1 MAIEA
6 DRGAGTGGRRFLT
19 LGWQALHDVGGGS
32 VQKAKLPGAP
42 GRRDEPGEPPELR
55 RYRARS
61 ARWRRAD
68 RPCRGRWRPPHRSEY
83 GFSGAAPESRGLGST
98 TLARI
103 GRGQYSS
110 STRPG
115 SSTACLPVK
124 AGNSDSSREMRRARG
139 GALAGTGPGPMS
151 LLLGSSLGRRGQP
164 SDALVLAIVRNGP
177 VLRLAE
183 HLRVLLRRVVRLLLG
198 LRRLCR
204 IVRRR
209 RQLRPDHTRR
219 RGHRHAHYQDP
230 NIHGVSLSLNA
241 EPAARPAGLRPLRP

>member
-1 MAIEA
+1 MTSAAVPCKRQSYLTRRAGAMSLESRLSSGATERAVLDSMA
-6 DRGAGTGGRRFLT
+6 
-19 LGWQALHDVGGGS
+19 
-32 VQKAKLPGAP
+32 
-42 GRRDEPGEPPELR
+42 
-55 RYRARS
+55 RYRRRTSSPNFVTRAPPPKSSRC

-204 IVRRR
+204 IDRRR

-241 EPAARPAGLRPLRP
+241 EPAARPAG